1 MLLVTGGAG
10 FIGLNFVKYLLN
22 KGITDIA
29 VVDKFTYAAN
39 VHALVNIDGLDVIFA
54 DIANADAMHNV
65 FKDRKIT
72 TVINFAA
79 ESHVDNSIKDWRPF
93 LKSNVEGTLVL
104 LEKSL
109 EFGVNK
115 FIQISTDE
123 VFGEVLEGSFNELSP
138 IAHRNPYSASKAAA
152 EHFAMS
158 FYHTHGL
165 PVVIINSSNNY
176 GPYQHKEKFIPT
188 IVRNILAGKKVPV
201 YGQGSQIRDW
211 LFVQDTCS
219 AIETIIKHGRVGDR
233 YCIGGDYNDITNLD
247 LVHMILDA
255 MHADRNAI
263 EFVKD
268 RPGHDQRYS
277 IDFSKIQRELGW
289 QPTYTLEQGLK
300 ETIQWIKEN
309 ENRI

>member
-10 FIGLNFVKYLLN
+10 FIGLNFVKHLLEN
-22 KGITDIA
+22 DFNDFV
-29 VVDKFTYAAN
+29 VVDKLTYAAN
-39 VHALVNIDGLDVIFA
+39 EARDIPHLVVADTSDEGMMNEIFGGTYLG
-54 DIANADAMHNV
+54 
-65 FKDRKIT
+65 KKIT
-72 TVINFAA
+72 SVINFAA
-79 ESHVDNSIKDWRPF
+79 ETHVDNSIKDWRPF

-109 EFGVNK
+109 EFGIKK

-123 VFGEVLEGSFNELSP
+123 VFGEVLQGSFNETSKISP
-138 IAHRNPYSASKAAA
+138 RNPYSASKAAA

-165 PVVIINSSNNY
+165 PVIIVNSSNNY

-188 IVRNILAGKKVPV
+188 IVRNILQGNKVPV

-211 LFVQDTCS
+211 LYVGDTCF
-219 AIETIIKHGRVGDR
+219 AIEAVLNHGKIGER
-233 YCIGGDYNDITNLD
+233 YCIGGDYNITNLD
-247 LVHMILDA
+247 LVHIILDI

-277 IDFSKIQRELGW
+277 IDFSKMSNELGW
-289 QPTYTLEQGLK
+289 QPTYTLEQGLE
-300 ETIQWIKEN
+300 ETIKWIKEN

>member
-22 KGITDIA
+22 KDITDIA

-39 VHALVNIDGLDVIFA
+39 VHALVNIDNLDVIFA
-54 DIANADAMHNV
+54 DIANADAMHDV
-65 FKDRKIT
+65 FKNNKIT

-109 EFGVNK
+109 EFGVEK

-123 VFGEVLEGSFNELSP
+123 VFGEVLEGSFNESSP
-138 IAHRNPYSASKAAA
+138 IAPRNPYSASKAAA

-158 FYHTHGL
+158 FYHTHKL
-165 PVVIINSSNNY
+165 PVIIVNSSNNY

-188 IVRNILAGKKVPV
+188 IVRNALAGKKVPV

-211 LFVQDTCS
+211 LFVHDTCR
-219 AIETIIKHGRVGDR
+219 AIETIMKDGKIGER

-247 LVHMILDA
+247 LVHMILDV
-255 MHADRNAI
+255 MHIDRNAI

-268 RPGHDQRYS
+268 RPGHDQRYN
-277 IDFSKIQRELGW
+277 IDFSKINNELSW
-289 QPTYTLEQGLK
+289 SPIYTLEQGLE
-300 ETIQWIKEN
+300 ETIEWMKN

>member
-22 KGITDIA
+22 QGRNDIA

-39 VHALVNIDGLDVIFA
+39 VRDLVNIKDLDVVFG
-54 DIANADAMHNV
+54 DIADAETIHNL

-109 EFGVNK
+109 EFGVEK

-123 VFGEVLEGSFNELSP
+123 VFGEVLEGSFNESSL
-138 IAHRNPYSASKAAA
+138 IAPRNPYSASKAAA

-158 FYHTHGL
+158 FYHTHKL
-165 PVVIINSSNNY
+165 PVVIVNSSNNY

-188 IVRNILAGKKVPV
+188 IVRNALAGKKVPV

-211 LFVQDTCS
+211 LFVHDTCR
-219 AIETIIKHGRVGDR
+219 AIETIMKHGKIGER

-255 MHADRNAI
+255 MHVDRNAI
-263 EFVKD
+263 EFIKD
-268 RPGHDQRYS
+268 RPGHDQRYN
-277 IDFSKIQRELGW
+277 IDFSKINNELGW
-289 QPTYTLEQGLK
+289 SPIYTLEQGLE
-300 ETIQWIKEN
+300 ETINWIKN

>member
-39 VHALVNIDGLDVIFA
+39 VHALVNINELDVIFA
-54 DIANADAMHNV
+54 DIANADAMYNV

-109 EFGVNK
+109 EFGVKK

-123 VFGEVLEGSFNELSP
+123 VFGEVIKGSFNESSP
-138 IAHRNPYSASKAAA
+138 IAPRNPYSASKAAA

-219 AIETIIKHGRVGDR
+219 AIETVIKHGRVGDR

-289 QPTYTLEQGLK
+289 QPTYTLEQGLE